1 MPAAL
6 ADVVRVLHVA
16 RIERAQHFARHHP
29 GKPDDC
35 VEWRAQL
42 MRHVGEEGA
51 FRFTRRLGRAPR
63 LSQPLL
69 SFLDVAE
76 IADEQEK
83 AAVSERAAADAQPS
97 PICKRQFAFERKM
110 RTSRYVRPLVR
121 YCRPHKLCRL
131 AERLRKAHA
140 ALQLRREL

>member
-6 ADVVRVLHVA
+6 PDVVGVLYVA
-16 RIERAQHFARHHP
+16 RIERAQHFPRHHL

-35 VEWRAQL
+35 VEWGAQL
-42 MRHVGEEGA
+42 MRHVGKEGA

-63 LSQPLL
+63 LGQPLL

-76 IADEQEK
+76 VTDQQEE

-97 PICKRQFAFERKM
+97 PICKLQFAFERKM
-110 RTSRYVRPLVR
+110 RTGRSVRALVR
-121 YCRPHKLCRL
+121 HCRPNELCGL
-131 AERLRKAHA
+131 AERLSKAHA
-140 ALQLRREL
+140 ALQLRRE

>member
-6 ADVVRVLHVA
+6 PDVGGLLYVA

-69 SFLDVAE
+69 FFLDVAE

-110 RTSRYVRPLVR
+110 RIGRCVRPLVR
-121 YCRPHKLCRL
+121 YCRPNVLWGL
-131 AERLRKAHA
+131 VER
-140 ALQLRREL
+140 